1 LSREEELNRANG
13 DETKRKKDVEKE
25 VEEGEKEKEGLRS
38 DARQRRIRK

>member
-13 DETKRKKDVEKE
+13 DETKRKREAGK
-25 VEEGEKEKEGLRS
+25 VEEGEKEKKGLRS